1 MVLFKKRLEDF
12 PQLPMSA
19 TIHYTYTWRLS
30 PKAPSSRVA
39 PVQVSSTIPPPAWAA
54 WGRWCGRH
62 WAERGDCLLSSRNWD
77 FPTTSATSSSLAPV
91 LRCGASHNLD
101 THTGQRCARTST
113 EADQRFCR
121 KSCYT

>member
-1 MVLFKKRLEDF
+1 MSVVLFKKRLEDF
-12 PQLPMSA
+12 PQLPISA

-62 WAERGDCLLSSRNWD
+62 WAERGDCLLSSRHWD
-77 FPTTSATSSSLAPV
+77 FPPTTPPPAAAWLLSSGEGHHTTSTPTRDKGV
-91 LRCGASHNLD
+91 LERLLM
-101 THTGQRCARTST
+101 
-113 EADQRFCR
+113 
-121 KSCYT
+121 

>member
-77 FPTTSATSSSLAPV
+77 FPP
-91 LRCGASHNLD
+91 
-101 THTGQRCARTST
+101 TST
-113 EADQRFCR
+113 TTLQQPG
-121 KSCYT
+121 SCPPVRGITQPRHSHWTKVCSKLLLK